1 MFSGRFQVICVLNS
15 TSLARKPSQISK
27 TAVEKRVLN
36 TDRRE
41 IRLLCVGDGDGGGG
55 GDDGGDGG
63 GGGIQ
68 WRELKGA
75 IQTI

>member
-15 TSLARKPSQISK
+15 TSRKPSQISK

-55 GDDGGDGG
+55 G
-63 GGGIQ
+63 IQ